1 MTEILLIRHP
11 ETDLAGTFCGHSDP
25 PINAAGQAQL
35 TALLHTL
42 QHEELEA
49 IYTSDLQRAQAL
61 ASAIAAA
68 KQIPCITRPALR
80 EIHFGDWEAL
90 TWAQIEHQQPTQ
102 AAAWL
107 AHFPDQPAPNGEPFA
122 GFQTR
127 VLSELDQ
134 ILTTTAER
142 VAIVTHA
149 GVIRTILT
157 TRGKLDEPTAWT
169 LTKPYCC
176 VIRFKPTFA
185 AVPQ

>member
-1 MTEILLIRHP
+1 MTELLLIRHP

-49 IYTSDLQRAQAL
+49 IYTSDLRRARVL
-61 ASAIAAA
+61 ARAIADAHS
-68 KQIPCITRPALR
+68 ITSTSRPALR

-90 TWAQIEHQQPTQ
+90 TWAQIEDQQPTE

-107 AHFPDQPAPNGEPFA
+107 AHYPNRPAPNGEPFA
-122 GFQTR
+122 GFQNRILT
-127 VLSELDQ
+127 ELDH
-134 ILTTTAER
+134 ILTETQQR

-157 TRGKLDEPTAWT
+157 TRGNVDEQTAWT
-169 LTKPYCC
+169 LTKPYCAL
-176 VIRFKPTFA
+176 VRFTPTLA